1 MREEVTFEGWVRLVC
16 MGNKC
21 GKGRAGRGHLG
32 RQVTG
37 RRGKVLLLLGHGC
50 TEGKGEEEM
59 GKGGLC
65 GKSAATS
72 KVRVYDISATSLGSL
87 RVGPSGA
94 FPSTPEE

>member
-65 GKSAATS
+65 GKSA
-72 KVRVYDISATSLGSL
+72 TSLGSL